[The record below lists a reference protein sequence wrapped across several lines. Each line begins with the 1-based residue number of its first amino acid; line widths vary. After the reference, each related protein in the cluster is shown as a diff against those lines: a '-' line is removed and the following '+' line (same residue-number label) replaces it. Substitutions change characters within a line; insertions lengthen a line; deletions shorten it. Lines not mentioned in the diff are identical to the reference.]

1 MGKLSPRDL
10 LQAVKKTWLDE
21 TEAQQL
27 IDALLNKQA
36 GGTGGASAN
45 SGWVESGTAKGQAGE
60 LRALQKRLDE
70 RSSALEEEVA
80 RNKSITNKMH
90 DLRQELNQAKSQV
103 GTRSKSHST
112 ENIFIFNFNWK

>member
-1 MGKLSPRDL
+1 M
-10 LQAVKKTWLDE
+10 KKTWLDE

-36 GGTGGASAN
+36 GGTGASS
-45 SGWVESGTAKGQAGE
+45 SGWVESGAKGQAGE
-60 LRALQKRLDE
+60 LKALQKRLDE